1 MLSCVINYKGFT
13 YRDIAFNRIQNNLIA
28 SFELVRHSLFVKT
41 YNMLFFK
48 YIYFWLFVLFY
59 DLYAYIKI

>member
-1 MLSCVINYKGFT
+1 MLSCVINYKCFS
-13 YRDIAFNRIQNNLIA
+13 YRDKAFNKIQNNLIA

-41 YNMLFFK
+41 YNMFDFK
-48 YIYFWLFVLFY
+48 YIFFWLFVLFY